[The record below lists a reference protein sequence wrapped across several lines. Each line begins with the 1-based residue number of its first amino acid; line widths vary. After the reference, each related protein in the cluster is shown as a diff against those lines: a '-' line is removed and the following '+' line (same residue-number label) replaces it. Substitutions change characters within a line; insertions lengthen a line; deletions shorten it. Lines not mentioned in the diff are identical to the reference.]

1 VIKRVFIDS
10 DVILDV
16 ALAREPFVE
25 SSSLVLAIL
34 EQRLCAGVI
43 SSNIVTNVYYV
54 LRKLSSSEQARHFLQ
69 DLLQIIEVVSANHNA
84 VITAL
89 ASEFTDL
96 EDGIQH
102 FAALE
107 ARCDCIVTRNG
118 TDYLKASIP
127 VYAPQEFLALF
138 EN

>member
-1 VIKRVFIDS
+1 MIKRAFIDS

-25 SSSLVLAIL
+25 ASSLVLAIL

-54 LRKLSSSEQARHFLQ
+54 LRKLSSSEQARRFLQ

-84 VITAL
+84 VMTAL

-118 TDYLKASIP
+118 ADYTKASIP
-127 VYAPQEFLALF
+127 VYAPKEFMALF

>member
-1 VIKRVFIDS
+1 M
-10 DVILDV
+10 
-16 ALAREPFVE
+16 
-25 SSSLVLAIL
+25 
-34 EQRLCAGVI
+34 
-43 SSNIVTNVYYV
+43 
-54 LRKLSSSEQARHFLQ
+54 
-69 DLLQIIEVVSANHNA
+69 
-84 VITAL
+84 TAL

-118 TDYLKASIP
+118 ADYTKASIP
-127 VYAPQEFLALF
+127 VYAPKEFMALF